1 MTKHTD
7 SDIERNTGNESTR
20 SENNAQD
27 DSNAVD
33 RAVSESSAYEIIR
46 KRLEQQA
53 NALETQTKALN
64 EARLEE
70 FGSSEMNVLGRLRV
84 RTENN
89 CIARDIAQ
97 VGDTLI
103 FGYNVFIGLKKETQ
117 INDVFM
123 LYKLVEKDGQYEF
136 ETQPIAN
143 SFLNEASF
151 VADFNELYTY
161 YKNARLIQL
170 IVKDNKLLA
179 SFQIGSQITDIRVFR
194 WSIDNQNRLT
204 YIDNRGEFDIAL
216 PSPYDFE
223 WVNTTR
229 NDSVN
234 GRFPHV
240 NILDTVFVETI
251 GGDLTVKIENNTET
265 GKGIYAEPVAE
276 VNQSIDDA
284 EIAYADLGKFIL
296 LKITPYKELTTRYL
310 VFNKQNNQVNRI
322 DEIGQSCQQ
331 LPEDHGIIFPGG
343 IYLQNGE
350 IKSFAEKTQGMRFK
364 RSIRSPNGEDIL
376 YVFYEAEEGKVG
388 LFSYNMIEKDLANP
402 LFGHG
407 YSIYD
412 NGKMVIFSSES
423 EEPTRIH
430 PMQIW
435 QTAFTSE
442 EFATKNHSHA
452 SFYSNIGNAELV
464 RGISELYSIARTID
478 KQSASASVYN
488 ELSQASERLKNTYY
502 WLNKPELTDIKN
514 TLEEISKTSELVLDE
529 FEKVESIRQRANQAM
544 QQAEQTQSEIFSTLL
559 PDSWDQVE
567 EFIDALDGIRKQ
579 RGHLLTIKEY
589 RYIDQDRIKA
599 MDTALVEK
607 QETLG
612 EETLTFLSKEKSLLP
627 YQNKLDKLDSEA
639 EQTKTRVE
647 IKTVIEHYEKMA
659 GDLDLISEL
668 VSTLHVEDATIRT
681 RIIESI
687 SSIYA
692 KLNQSKARARHKFK
706 DLGSAE
712 AVAQFSVQFKLFS
725 QSIANAVGLATSPE
739 KADEQLNRLLV
750 QLEELEGQFSEHDE
764 FLADIIAKRDE
775 VYETFESHK
784 QSLIAER
791 QRRAQNLLN
800 AAERILTSLDRRT
813 QKLTDIDALNTL
825 FASDPL
831 VIKIRDIAEKLREID
846 DSVKADDIES
856 RLKNSKDQALRSQRD
871 KSEIYEE
878 GGKVIKLGPRHRFSV
893 TTQALDLSIL
903 YKDDQLNLHLNG
915 TDFIEPI
922 DNAELNAQKAF
933 WHVDIESESP
943 VLYRAEYLA
952 GLILEKAT
960 LKQDNLDLATLEL
973 AMKEDAALVKI
984 VHDFAT
990 PRYKEGYEKGI
1001 HDHDASKILQQLL
1014 PIQKTSGLL
1023 RFPPLERGLAALF
1036 WSVTQ
1041 TQAPQNSWQKRA
1053 LSAKQLV
1060 DVFNHHDASTRLQ
1073 KEIQQQFEQFLQNYP
1088 ISVDAATI
1096 QRSCAY
1102 LSEELAEEKITFVS
1116 SQYTQKLLDE
1126 LRRHLQIAKAWKTFE
1141 SSLEQ
1146 LNNQHHERW
1155 ALASSWLNAML
1166 ATQQDEHPEQS
1177 TQNLKHYVPEAVAL
1191 LLCDSITWKEN
1202 NTALEIDVSDLM
1214 GDHPRIQKQQLH
1226 LSLDDFLSRYHQH
1239 RNHVL
1244 PGYHEYLRIRSR
1256 IMKDSAESLHL
1267 DEFKPRPL
1275 SSFVRNRLINEL
1287 YLSLIG
1293 DNLAKQMGTVG
1304 EDKRTDLMGLLMMIS
1319 PPGYGKTTLMEYV
1332 ASRLGLIFMKINCP
1346 SLGHDVLSLDPQQA
1360 PNATAAQELKKLN
1373 LALEMG
1379 NNVMLYLD
1387 DIQHTNPEF
1396 LQKFISLSDGT
1407 RRIEGI
1413 WRGKTKTYDMRGK
1426 RFCIIMAGNPYT
1438 ESGDVFQI
1446 PDMLANRADIYNL
1459 GDMLG
1464 DHEEAFS
1471 LSYIENSL
1479 TANPVLA
1486 PLATREMSD
1495 TYLLIDMA
1503 KGKQV
1508 ASTDLKHN
1516 YSGAELNE
1524 IIEVLKKMFVIQEV
1538 ILKVNQQYIASAAQN
1553 DAYRKEP
1560 PFKLQGSYRNMNK
1573 MAEKLSAVM
1582 NEEEMMQ
1589 MIEDHYLGEAQL
1601 LTNGAEENLLK
1612 LAELRGNMTAA
1623 QKTRWKEIKKDFM
1636 KNKMSVNEEATIG
1649 LDISEKLGY
1658 LVETI
1663 QAVNQSL
1670 KHNDS
1675 SEKLMMPLAEIAT
1688 TLQQLQQTSAQKAAD
1703 TSTTGESKADKA
1715 AVLLATSLSNI
1726 SHSMET
1732 VQKILAE
1739 PKASDTLL
1747 AESLHTLS
1755 ENLSSKTGSQKM
1767 TSEAIVQQLTK
1778 IVDGINAMNHE
1789 LGEVSEASQEKAK
1802 WFSRLIRKDK
1812 EKHL

>member
-1 MTKHTD
+1 MTDKTD
-7 SDIERNTGNESTR
+7 ESAVESTAGQK
-20 SENNAQD
+20 STDQNTNK
-27 DSNAVD
+27 SNSDAVD
-33 RAVSESSAYEIIR
+33 QAVSESSAYEIIR

-53 NALETQTKALN
+53 NALETHTKTLN

-70 FGSSEMNVLGRLRV
+70 FGSSEMSVLGRLRV

-89 CIARDIAQ
+89 CVARDIAQ

-103 FGYNVFIGLKKETQ
+103 FGYNVFIGLKKETH
-117 INDVFM
+117 IEDVFM

-136 ETQPIAN
+136 ETLSIQE
-143 SFLNEASF
+143 SFLSEASF
-151 VADFNELYTY
+151 IADFNELYTY

-179 SFQIGSQITDIRVFR
+179 SFQIGARITDIRVFR
-194 WSIDNQNRLT
+194 WSIDNQNKLT
-204 YIDNRGEFDIAL
+204 YIDNRGEYDIAL

-229 NDSVN
+229 ENSVH
-234 GRFPHV
+234 GRHPHI

-251 GGDLTVKIENNTET
+251 GGDLTVKVENNTES
-265 GKGIYAEPVAE
+265 GKGIYSEPVDE
-276 VNQSIDDA
+276 ENQSIDDA
-284 EIAYADLGKFIL
+284 DIAYADLGKFVL
-296 LKITPYKELTTRYL
+296 LKITPYKEQITRYL

-350 IKSFAEKTQGMRFK
+350 IKTFAEKTKGMRFK

-376 YVFYEAEEGKVG
+376 YVFYEAEEGRVA

-430 PMQIW
+430 PMQVW

-442 EFATKNHSHA
+442 EFASSTNTHA
-452 SFYSNIGNAELV
+452 SFYTNIGNAELV
-464 RGISELYSIARTID
+464 RGISELYSISRTID
-478 KQSASASVYN
+478 KQSASVSVYN
-488 ELSQASERLKNTYY
+488 ELSQASERLQSAYF
-502 WLNKPELTDIKN
+502 WLDKPQLADVKS

-529 FEKVESIRQRANQAM
+529 FEKVESIRQRADQAM
-544 QQAEQTQSEIFSTLL
+544 QEAEQTQADIFSKLL
-559 PDSWDQVE
+559 PDSWNQVE
-567 EFIDALDGIRKQ
+567 EFVDALDSIRKQ

-589 RYIDQDRIKA
+589 RYIDQARIKEL
-599 MDTALVEK
+599 DVALVEK
-607 QETLG
+607 QEALG
-612 EETLTFLSKEKSLLP
+612 EETLKFLSEEKSLIP
-627 YQNKLDKLDSEA
+627 YQQKLEKLDKES
-639 EQTKTRVE
+639 EQTKTRAE
-647 IKTVIEHYEKMA
+647 IKTVIENYEKMA

-668 VSTLHVEDATIRT
+668 VSTLQVEDATIRT

-725 QSIANAVGLATSPE
+725 QSIANAVGLATTPE

-791 QRRAQNLLN
+791 QRRAQNLLD
-800 AAERILTSLDRRT
+800 AAERILTSLNRRT
-813 QKLTDIDALNTL
+813 KKLTDIDALNTL
-825 FASDPL
+825 YASDPL

-856 RLKNSKDQALRSQRD
+856 RLKNSKDQALRAQRD

-893 TTQALDLSIL
+893 TTQELDLSIL
-903 YKDDQLNLHLNG
+903 YKDDRLNLHLNG
-915 TDFIEPI
+915 TDFVEPI
-922 DNAELNAQKAF
+922 DNEELNAQKTF
-933 WHVDIESESP
+933 WHIDIESESP

-960 LKQDNLDLATLEL
+960 LKQDNLDLVMLEL
-973 AMKEDAALVKI
+973 ALKDEKELVQI

-990 PRYKEGYEKGI
+990 PRYKEAYEKGI

-1041 TQAPQNSWQKRA
+1041 AQAPQNSWQKRA

-1060 DVFNHHDASTRLQ
+1060 DVFNHHQASTRLQ
-1073 KEIQQQFEQFLQNYP
+1073 EEIQQQFNLFLESYP
-1088 ISVDAATI
+1088 VDIDEATAK
-1096 QRSCAY
+1096 RSCEY
-1102 LSEELAEEKITFVS
+1102 LSQELAQEKITFVT
-1116 SQYTQKLLDE
+1116 SQYAQKLLDE
-1126 LRRHLQIAKAWKTFE
+1126 LRRNLQVAKAWKTFE

-1146 LNNQHHERW
+1146 LENQHHERW

-1166 ATQQDEHPEQS
+1166 EAQQEENQ
-1177 TQNLKHYVPEAVAL
+1177 TLAHYVPEAVAL
-1191 LLCDSITWKEN
+1191 LLCESITWKEN
-1202 NTALEIDVSDLM
+1202 NTALEISISDLM
-1214 GDHPRIQKQQLH
+1214 GDHSRIQKQQLH

-1239 RNHVL
+1239 RTHVL
-1244 PGYHEYLRIRSR
+1244 PGYHDYLSIRSR
-1256 IMKDSAESLHL
+1256 IMKESAELL
-1267 DEFKPRPL
+1267 RLEEFKPRPL

-1346 SLGHDVLSLDPQQA
+1346 SLGHDVLSLDPEQA
-1360 PNATAAQELKKLN
+1360 PNATAAQELNKLN
-1373 LALEMG
+1373 LALEMS

-1407 RRIEGI
+1407 RRVDGI
-1413 WRGKTKTYDMRGK
+1413 WKGKTKTYDMRGK

-1438 ESGDVFQI
+1438 ESGDVFKI
-1446 PDMLANRADIYNL
+1446 PDMLANRADIYNF

-1524 IIEVLKKMFVIQEV
+1524 IVEVLKKMFVIQEV

-1582 NEEEMMQ
+1582 NQEEMMQ

-1612 LAELRGNMTAA
+1612 LAELRGNMTKG
-1623 QKTRWKEIKKDFM
+1623 QKARWNGIKKEFL
-1636 KNKMSVNEEATIG
+1636 KNKMTGNEEATIG
-1649 LDISEKLGY
+1649 LDISEKLGF
-1658 LVETI
+1658 LVENI
-1663 QAVNQSL
+1663 EAVNQSL
-1670 KHNDS
+1670 KQNDS
-1675 SEKLMMPLAEIAT
+1675 SEKLVTQLSDIST
-1688 TLQQLQQTSAQKAAD
+1688 TLQKFQQTSDESAQDKSTEEKA
-1703 TSTTGESKADKA
+1703 S
-1715 AVLLATSLSNI
+1715 VLLATSLSNM
-1726 SHSMET
+1726 SHSIEN
-1732 VQKILAE
+1732 VQKSLTE

-1747 AESLHTLS
+1747 AESLKALS
-1755 ENLSSKTGSQKM
+1755 ENLSSKTSSQKT
-1767 TSEAIVQQLTK
+1767 TSEEIVLQLSK
-1778 IVDGINAMNHE
+1778 IVEGMTVMNRE
-1789 LGEVSEASQEKAK
+1789 LEEVSEASQEKAK
-1802 WFSRLIRKDK
+1802 WFSRLTRK
-1812 EKHL
+1812 EKEKGL